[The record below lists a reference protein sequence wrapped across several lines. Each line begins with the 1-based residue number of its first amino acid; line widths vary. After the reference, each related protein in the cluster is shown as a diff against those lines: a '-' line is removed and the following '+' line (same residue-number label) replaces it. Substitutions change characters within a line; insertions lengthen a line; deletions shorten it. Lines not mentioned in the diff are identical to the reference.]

1 MSITR
6 RLFLV
11 LLLSLLLPFA
21 ARAQVA
27 VGRGTGG
34 GRVETVQLK
43 SKLVGVTL
51 PYNVVLPVD
60 YEAAE
65 ARGARYP
72 VLYLLHGLT
81 GHYSDWTE
89 RSGVA
94 AYAAQYHLIVVTPE
108 GNNGWYTDSPT
119 EPAEKYESYILQE
132 LIPDV
137 DGRYR
142 TIKAREGRAIAG
154 LSMGG
159 YGALKFGVKHPELF
173 IFAGSL
179 SGALKAGA
187 WRQSELNDLTWALIK
202 QTLQRAI
209 GPEGSPTND
218 LFKLFR
224 EVPRERIGSLPYFY
238 LDCGTEDLL
247 FASNRE
253 LSGLLLERKIPH
265 EYRQL
270 PGKHEWPYWDA
281 QVRDVLRLAA
291 QKMQASK

>member
-1 MSITR
+1 MRRTS

-11 LLLSLLLPFA
+11 LLLLLQLSLA
-21 ARAQVA
+21 ARAQV
-27 VGRGTGG
+27 GRGMGG

-43 SKLVGVTL
+43 SKLVRATL
-51 PYNVVLPVD
+51 PYDVVLPVH
-60 YEAAE
+60 YEAE
-65 ARGARYP
+65 ENRERRYP
-72 VLYLLHGLT
+72 VLYLLHGLA

-89 RSGVA
+89 NSGLV

-108 GNNGWYTDSPT
+108 GNDGWYTDSPVD
-119 EPAEKYESYILQE
+119 PSQKYESYILQE

-137 DGRYR
+137 DAHYR
-142 TIKAREGRAIAG
+142 TIKAREGRSIAG

-187 WRQSELNDLTWALIK
+187 WRQSELNDLPWALIQ
-202 QTLQRAI
+202 QTLRRAV
-209 GPEGSPTND
+209 GPEGSATND

-224 EVPRERIGSLPYFY
+224 EVPQERIPSLPFFY
-238 LDCGTEDLL
+238 LDCGTEDPL
-247 FASNRE
+247 FASSRE

-281 QVRDVLRLAA
+281 QVQGVLRLAA
-291 QKMQASK
+291 RKMDADR